1 MRGEGS
7 PFAHFQVKSP
17 DRNEVGR
24 WAEIQVHINTP
35 CYPRY
40 LNFIQPP
47 VVTGSVLI
55 WRLMLV
61 LPSQPSTLADR
72 VCHV

>member
-24 WAEIQVHINTP
+24 WAEIQVRINTP

-47 VVTGSVLI
+47 VVTRVSRYLE
-55 WRLMLV
+55 
-61 LPSQPSTLADR
+61 ADA
-72 VCHV
+72 CIT